1 MSVVLARA
9 ASSASTHPVAPPWCA
24 LVQLAHW
31 CIGCMGALGALGALV
46 HWCRGALVHGYTLH
60 ATQSAVVPSRKR
72 SSMLA
77 CDMRRRWLLWLLW
90 CYWRRGAAG
99 GWARGAWRERLA
111 LTSMS
116 LTMLRASR
124 RTAPSLPFSHAAY
137 SWRPRELDL
146 PVDSIVPAAS
156 ELGDGGTAQTLV
168 S

>member
-1 MSVVLARA
+1 MHR
-9 ASSASTHPVAPPWCA
+9 
-24 LVQLAHW
+24 
-31 CIGCMGALGALGALV
+31 
-46 HWCRGALVHGYTLH
+46 RTLH